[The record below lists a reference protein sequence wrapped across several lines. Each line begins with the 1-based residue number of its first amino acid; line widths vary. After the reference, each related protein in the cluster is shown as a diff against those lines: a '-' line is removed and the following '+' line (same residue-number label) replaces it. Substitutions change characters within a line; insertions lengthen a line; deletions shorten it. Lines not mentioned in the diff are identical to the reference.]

1 MDQWCGKNLTI
12 YFLKKA
18 RDLRDYHVEYLRTLE
33 DMDPIIKGL
42 DKKFGM

>member
-1 MDQWCGKNLTI
+1 MMWQKFNHLFFKEGYGFKGL
-12 YFLKKA
+12 
-18 RDLRDYHVEYLRTLE
+18 YHVEYLRTLE